1 MENMVIDT
9 SALIATILDEPE
21 KNRLIELTRGTT
33 LLAPGSQPWEMGN
46 ALAAMSRKGH
56 LELKDALAALDVF
69 HSIPVQFVDVNL
81 AKALEIAHTARIYA
95 YDAYMIVC
103 AVDYQAPLL
112 TLDRSLARQ
121 ARVYNISVP
130 EI

>member
-1 MENMVIDT
+1 MRAMAIDT

-21 KNRLIELTRGTT
+21 KGRLVELTRGAN

-46 ALAAMSRKGH
+46 ALAAMFKKGH
-56 LELKDALAALDVF
+56 VELKDALATLEVF
-69 HSIPVQFVDVNL
+69 HSIPIQFVDVDL
-81 AKALEIAHTARIYA
+81 AKALEIANALRIYA

-112 TLDRSLARQ
+112 TLDRALARQ
-121 ARVYNISVP
+121 AQTYNVSVP